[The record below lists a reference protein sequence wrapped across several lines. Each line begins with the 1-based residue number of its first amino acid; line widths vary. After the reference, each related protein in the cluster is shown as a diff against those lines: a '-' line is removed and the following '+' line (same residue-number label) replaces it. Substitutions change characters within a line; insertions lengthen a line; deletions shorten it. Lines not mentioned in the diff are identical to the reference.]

1 MYKIVFITND
11 VCAFVNE
18 GAMNQTHWR
27 WTHSVKVSVEPP
39 LDKVKPNVTLG
50 AGGSVKCFPIQ
61 ISVPTLRS
69 PGTCKSGVC
78 VWWPAWMPVCAGM
91 KRWTL
96 QIKLAGKTSHIN
108 ELWVLL
114 RDPASKS
121 SGKAMKHDSQNPNS
135 GLHKHSYTCAP
146 KDM

>member
-11 VCAFVNE
+11 ICAFVNE

-61 ISVPTLRS
+61 ISVLTLRS
-69 PGTCKSGVC
+69 LGTCKSGVC

-96 QIKLAGKTSHIN
+96 QIKLAGKSSEFYWETLPQRVVEEQWSMIPKIK
-108 ELWVLL
+108 L
-114 RDPASKS
+114 RSPQA
-121 SGKAMKHDSQNPNS
+121 Q
-135 GLHKHSYTCAP
+135 LHMCT
-146 KDM
+146 